1 MTPVMDGAMAVP
13 EDSGR
18 VLTAIRLG
26 WYLAEVRG
34 RNRPDAPPGPKA
46 GLPGPPSHAL
56 PLRIEQSATELRI
69 EAQAVVIAMADE
81 LRVDKGNDQPSYAR
95 AIDLQAGML
104 ARARESA
111 ALAGQVPVA
120 AVAGAAVAGAGG
132 AGADGAA
139 VAAGPPAPSAVADD
153 PAAQWDAL
161 QELIFRFDE
170 HIQNTLVSGADAVAC
185 GYQLGR
191 ALAEPYWALDPNLPK
206 DAENP
211 AAWDFLLGRE
221 RCDEMSRLVGR
232 LSEYCHPYTAAAIA
246 GSVQVWNHVAGD
258 EEWRAKAYYA
268 LYLQVRRW
276 YELVVMGQ
284 DPTTLVQ
291 PYALTRNFRMI
302 KRALRIFWP
311 ELVTVVIAAAALS
324 GFAVAIG
331 EKNINSFLKSSLGFI
346 AIAGLSIAGLTA
358 RLKNQAQAMVTRLR
372 QDVYTDLVAVAIT
385 TAPLP
390 PAPPS
395 KPGILEKP
403 RKAIAESRQK
413 KAMIHIIRE
422 RSLTPVTPN

>member
-1 MTPVMDGAMAVP
+1 MAVP

-56 PLRIEQSATELRI
+56 PLRIEQSTTELRI
-69 EAQAVVIAMADE
+69 EAQAVVIALADE
-81 LRVDKGNDQPSYAR
+81 LRVDRGNDQPSYSH
-95 AIDLQAGML
+95 AIDRQAGML
-104 ARARESA
+104 ARAREEA
-111 ALAGQVPVA
+111 APVRQVPVA
-120 AVAGAAVAGAGG
+120 AVASAAAAGAGG
-132 AGADGAA
+132 TDGAA
-139 VAAGPPAPSAVADD
+139 AAPGPHAPGAVADD

-211 AAWDFLLGRE
+211 ASWDFLLGRE
-221 RCDEMSRLVGR
+221 RCGEMGRLVGR
-232 LSEYCHPYTAAAIA
+232 LSEYFHPYTAAAIA

-311 ELVTVVIAAAALS
+311 ELVTAIIAAAALA

-331 EKNINSFLKSSLGFI
+331 EQNINSFLKSSLGFI

>member
-1 MTPVMDGAMAVP
+1 
-13 EDSGR
+13 
-18 VLTAIRLG
+18 
-26 WYLAEVRG
+26 
-34 RNRPDAPPGPKA
+34 
-46 GLPGPPSHAL
+46 
-56 PLRIEQSATELRI
+56 
-69 EAQAVVIAMADE
+69 VVIALADE
-81 LRVDKGNDQPSYAR
+81 LRVDRDNDQPSYAH
-95 AIDLQAGML
+95 AIDRQAGML
-104 ARARESA
+104 ASARENA
-111 ALAGQVPVA
+111 GPAGQVPVA
-120 AVAGAAVAGAGG
+120 AVAGTAVASAGG
-132 AGADGAA
+132 TGADGAA
-139 VAAGPPAPSAVADD
+139 AAPGPHVPGAVADD

-170 HIQNTLVSGADAVAC
+170 HIQNTLVSGPDTVAC

-206 DAENP
+206 DAESP

-232 LSEYCHPYTAAAIA
+232 LSEYLHPYTAAAIA
-246 GSVQVWNHVAGD
+246 GSVQVWNHVAND
-258 EEWRAKAYYA
+258 EEWRKKAYYA

-311 ELVTVVIAAAALS
+311 ELVIAIIAAAALA

-331 EKNINSFLKSSLGFI
+331 EQNINSFLKSSLGFI

-385 TAPLP
+385 TAPPP
-390 PAPPS
+390 PAPPPR
-395 KPGILEKP
+395 PGLFERP
-403 RKAIAESRQK
+403 RKAIVASRQK
-413 KAMIHIIRE
+413 RAMTHMVRE
-422 RSLTPVTPN
+422 RKITPVTPN